1 MADLY
6 DMVTQLLR
14 RHRRGRADGLV
25 GMLTGMVKS
34 MRLSRVC
41 LATFVCVGLAQPVAA
56 ACDTLEAYGS
66 HVGDPAFDS
75 TPAYNAFLAGSTNAL
90 CLEAGAYYFLTK
102 PNPIQKPVRITG
114 STVSKS
120 ALVKA
125 YPTPDAIY
133 GEGAVWLLG
142 AEASG
147 TVIEHLSV
155 PVNPPT
161 THGSAIYL
169 QSLLGSP
176 VSYVTLNDIN
186 ITYSAGATYDTG
198 LLIDGTLANTAA
210 QGVRALKLSNISV
223 FSSLNYWSILCGNCI
238 GTMGSGIWTNGSFYV
253 MGQYTPTTSSVSV
266 VLSNV
271 IVGSEF
277 AVDSTTGFTCA
288 SCQASWFSF
297 MGGATNGSFF
307 GFAPTVRNWGNNTH
321 IYQ

>member
-1 MADLY
+1 
-6 DMVTQLLR
+6 
-14 RHRRGRADGLV
+14 
-25 GMLTGMVKS
+25 
-34 MRLSRVC
+34 MRLIRLSIVLVLS
-41 LATFVCVGLAQPVAA
+41 LACPSLARAT
-56 ACDTLEAYGS
+56 CDTLES
-66 HVGDPAFDS
+66 HGAVLDTPTADATPAF
-75 TPAYNAFLAGSTNAL
+75 NAFLASNAHDL
-90 CLEAGAYYFLTK
+90 CLDAGAYYFLTK
-102 PNPIQKPVRITG
+102 PNPIQKPVHIAG

-125 YPTPDAIY
+125 YPTDAVY
-133 GEGAVWLLG
+133 GEGAIWLLG

-161 THGSAIYL
+161 THGSAIFL

-186 ITYSAGATYDTG
+186 VTYSAGATYDTG

-223 FSSLNYWSILCGNCI
+223 FSSLNYWSIVCGNCI
-238 GTMGSGIWTNGSFYV
+238 GLMGSGLWTNGGFYV

-271 IVGSEF
+271 IVGSEL

-297 MGGATNGSFF
+297 MAGATNGSFF
-307 GFAPTVRNWGNNTH
+307 GFAPTVRNWGTNTH
-321 IYQ
+321 VVP